1 MINKVDKPLT
11 VWQKYNRVWG
21 ERIVKIAPLDY
32 RWEKGR
38 VKEINTELVRDTH
51 CSIDTSDWPDLCDS
65 HIEEAYW
72 IDGSPLSEDD
82 IEILNENSSFVYDCC
97 IDQLY

>member
-21 ERIVKIAPLDY
+21 ERIIKIAPLDY

-38 VKEINTELVRDTH
+38 VKEINTELVK
-51 CSIDTSDWPDLCDS
+51 SLCM
-65 HIEEAYW
+65 
-72 IDGSPLSEDD
+72 
-82 IEILNENSSFVYDCC
+82 
-97 IDQLY
+97 